1 MHTYGTLQKRSDY
14 CVRRAVR
21 LEQVSAHVRSSAAMA
36 GTELFEAS
44 AAAPPP
50 PGFSF
55 GALCKFFCCASCKA
69 RSGAGARFGLPIPIS
84 GQALQD
90 QGPQWITRAL
100 RTSGAIAQT
109 NRCTALTVAP
119 LGATGLMGEMCLIK
133 WDFAE
138 PVHACSPSV
147 IPVRS

>member
-1 MHTYGTLQKRSDY
+1 
-14 CVRRAVR
+14 
-21 LEQVSAHVRSSAAMA
+21 MA

-90 QGPQWITRAL
+90 QGPQWITPAL

-109 NRCTALTVAP
+109 NRCTALTVGP
-119 LGATGLMGEMCLIK
+119 LGATGLMGEMCLLK